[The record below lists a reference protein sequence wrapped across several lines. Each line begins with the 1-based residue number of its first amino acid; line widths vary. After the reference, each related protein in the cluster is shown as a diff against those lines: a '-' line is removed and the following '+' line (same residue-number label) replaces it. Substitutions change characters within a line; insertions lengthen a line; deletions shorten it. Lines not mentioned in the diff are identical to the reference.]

1 MSIFDDIIGKN
12 ADDRLAEEMLYAE
25 AMREIEQGLRR
36 DGLWGK
42 AIADSEGDDKKA
54 KGLYLKYRVQ
64 ALKDELERERQKA
77 YEQQQF
83 AEEQR
88 IEKKEK
94 DTYGYSDLKKSELK
108 QLQAEEAERSKK
120 AQAFFLILLLG
131 VPLVLLILAGIGS
144 SLGIL

>member
-25 AMREIEQGLRR
+25 AMREIEQGIRR

-64 ALKDELERERQKA
+64 ALKDELEA
-77 YEQQQF
+77 
-83 AEEQR
+83 
-88 IEKKEK
+88 
-94 DTYGYSDLKKSELK
+94 SKST
-108 QLQAEEAERSKK
+108 K
-120 AQAFFLILLLG
+120 AQEQWSVHKLI
-131 VPLVLLILAGIGS
+131 
-144 SLGIL
+144 

>member
-1 MSIFDDIIGKN
+1 
-12 ADDRLAEEMLYAE
+12 MLYAE
-25 AMREIEQGLRR
+25 AIREIEQGLRR

-64 ALKDELERERQKA
+64 ALKDELEQERQKA

-94 DTYGYSDLKKSELK
+94 DTYSYSDLNKDEVK
-108 QLQAEEAERSKK
+108 
-120 AQAFFLILLLG
+120 
-131 VPLVLLILAGIGS
+131 
-144 SLGIL
+144 